1 MKATNFAPFLMKI
14 PAHMPHT
21 LPNVNSY
28 RFRADDGGGGRSELF
43 GTGGGVATAG
53 DGCCEVGSKGTSTRT
68 LDSRARHFHTV
79 TIDTVRTIC
88 VQTDSS
94 PSQSEVEKEI

>member
-28 RFRADDGGGGRSELF
+28 RFRADDGGGGRSESFF

-53 DGCCEVGSKGTSTRT
+53 DGCEAGSGDMSTRT
-68 LDSRARHFHTV
+68 PNCRVGCSRTV
-79 TIDTVRTIC
+79 TIDVVRAVC
-88 VQTDSS
+88 V
-94 PSQSEVEKEI
+94 